1 MIKEDQELM
10 SKPYLSVVIPVYNES
25 GNLEQLYQRLI
36 VVLDE
41 SNKSYEIIFINDGS
55 QDNSH
60 DCLNELQKRR
70 PQQIRVIHF
79 NGNFGQHMAVMAGFE
94 RVRGEVIIT
103 LDADLQNP
111 PEEIPNLMRAI
122 EEGHDYVG
130 GVRKNRQDTFFRRG
144 ASKINNWLRYKM
156 TKIRLSDQG
165 CMLRAYRRSLIDLMV
180 ASKETSLFIPAQ
192 AYSLSTNPAEIE
204 VEHDARV
211 TGESKYNLYRLL
223 RLNFDLMTGF
233 SLLPLQI
240 FTMLGLL
247 ISALSVLFV
256 VYMLLRRFLIG
267 PEAEGM
273 FTLFAIVF
281 LLMGITLMG
290 LGIMGEYI
298 GRIYQEV
305 RHRPRYV
312 IKQIV
317 DVENKDS

>member
-1 MIKEDQELM
+1 M

-25 GNLEQLYQRLI
+25 ENLEQLYQRLI
-36 VVLDE
+36 TTLDKGT
-41 SNKSYEIIFINDGS
+41 KSYEIIFINDGS
-55 QDNSH
+55 RDDSYEQ
-60 DCLNELQKRR
+60 LNALQKRR
-70 PQQIRVIHF
+70 PEQIRVIHF

-94 RVRGEVIIT
+94 RVKGEVIIT

-111 PEEIPNLMRAI
+111 PEEIANLLRSI
-122 EEGHDYVG
+122 DEGHDYVG
-130 GVRKNRQDTFFRRG
+130 GVRKNRQDTFFRRY

-165 CMLRAYRRSLIDLMV
+165 CMLRAYRRSLIDLMIS
-180 ASKETSLFIPAQ
+180 SKETSLFIPAQ
-192 AYSLSTNPAEIE
+192 AYSLSTNPTEIE
-204 VEHDARV
+204 VAHDVRRA
-211 TGESKYNLYRLL
+211 GASKYNIYRLL

-247 ISALSVLFV
+247 ISVLSSFFV
-256 VYMLLRRFLIG
+256 VYMLLRRFTIG
-267 PEAEGM
+267 PEAEGV

-281 LLMGITLMG
+281 FLMGIVLMG

-312 IKQIV
+312 IKEVI
-317 DVENKDS
+317 DVKNQGNPS

>member
-1 MIKEDQELM
+1 MN
-10 SKPYLSVVIPVYNES
+10 KPYLSVVIPVYNES
-25 GNLEQLYQRLI
+25 ENLEQLYQRLI
-36 VVLDE
+36 ATLD
-41 SNKSYEIIFINDGS
+41 KGAKPYEIIFINDGS
-55 QDNSH
+55 RDDSYQQ
-60 DCLNELQKRR
+60 LNALQKRR
-70 PQQIRVIHF
+70 PKQIRIIHF

-94 RVRGEVIIT
+94 RVKGEVIIT

-111 PEEIPNLMRAI
+111 PEEITNLLHSI
-122 EEGHDYVG
+122 DEGHDYVG
-130 GVRKNRQDTFFRRG
+130 GVRKNRQDSFFRRY

-165 CMLRAYRRSLIDLMV
+165 CMLRAYRRSLIDLMIS
-180 ASKETSLFIPAQ
+180 SKETSLFIPAQ
-192 AYSLSTNPAEIE
+192 AYSLSTNPTEIE
-204 VEHDARV
+204 VAHDVRRA
-211 TGESKYNLYRLL
+211 GASKYNIYRLL

-247 ISALSVLFV
+247 ISVLSSFFV
-256 VYMLLRRFLIG
+256 AYMLLRRFAIG
-267 PEAEGM
+267 PEAEGV

-281 LLMGITLMG
+281 FLMGIVLMG

-312 IKQIV
+312 IKEVI
-317 DVENKDS
+317 DVENQGSPS

>member
-1 MIKEDQELM
+1 MN
-10 SKPYLSVVIPVYNES
+10 KPYLSVVIPVFNES
-25 GNLEQLYQRLI
+25 ENLEQLYQRLI
-36 VVLDE
+36 ATLDKGA
-41 SNKSYEIIFINDGS
+41 KSYEIIFINDGS
-55 QDNSH
+55 RDDSYQQ
-60 DCLNELQKRR
+60 LNALQKRR
-70 PQQIRVIHF
+70 PKQIRIIHF

-94 RVRGEVIIT
+94 RVKGEVIIT

-111 PEEIPNLMRAI
+111 PEEIANLLQSI
-122 EEGHDYVG
+122 DEGHDYVG
-130 GVRKNRQDTFFRRG
+130 GVRKNRQDTFFRRY

-165 CMLRAYRRSLIDLMV
+165 CMLRAYRRSLIDLMIS
-180 ASKETSLFIPAQ
+180 SKETSLFIPAQ
-192 AYSLSTNPAEIE
+192 AYSLSTNPTEIE
-204 VEHDARV
+204 VAHDVRRA
-211 TGESKYNLYRLL
+211 GASKYNIYRLL

-247 ISALSVLFV
+247 ISVLSSFFV
-256 VYMLLRRFLIG
+256 VYMLLRRFTIG
-267 PEAEGM
+267 PEAEGV

-281 LLMGITLMG
+281 FLMGIILMG

-312 IKQIV
+312 IKEVI
-317 DVENKDS
+317 DVENQGGPP

>member
-1 MIKEDQELM
+1 MN
-10 SKPYLSVVIPVYNES
+10 KPYLSVVIPVYNES
-25 GNLEQLYQRLI
+25 ENLEQLYQRLI
-36 VVLDE
+36 ATLD
-41 SNKSYEIIFINDGS
+41 KGAKPYEIIFINDGS
-55 QDNSH
+55 RDDSYQQ
-60 DCLNELQKRR
+60 LNDLQKRR
-70 PQQIRVIHF
+70 PKQIRIIHF

-94 RVRGEVIIT
+94 RVKGEVIIT

-111 PEEIPNLMRAI
+111 PEEITNLLHSI
-122 EEGHDYVG
+122 DEGHDYVG
-130 GVRKNRQDTFFRRG
+130 GVRKNRQDSFFRRY

-165 CMLRAYRRSLIDLMV
+165 CMLRAYRRSLIDLMIS
-180 ASKETSLFIPAQ
+180 SKETSLFIPAQ
-192 AYSLSTNPAEIE
+192 AYSLSTNPTEIE
-204 VEHDARV
+204 VAHDVRRA
-211 TGESKYNLYRLL
+211 GASKYNIYRLL

-247 ISALSVLFV
+247 ISVLSSFFV
-256 VYMLLRRFLIG
+256 AYMLLRRFAIG
-267 PEAEGM
+267 PEAEGV

-281 LLMGITLMG
+281 FLMGIILMG

-312 IKQIV
+312 IKEVI
-317 DVENKDS
+317 DVENQGSPS

>member
-1 MIKEDQELM
+1 MN
-10 SKPYLSVVIPVYNES
+10 KPYLSVVIPVYNEA
-25 GNLEQLYQRLI
+25 GNLEQLSQRLMAT
-36 VVLDE
+36 LDKE
-41 SNKSYEIIFINDGS
+41 GKSYEIIFINDGS
-55 QDNSH
+55 RDNSY
-60 DCLNELQKRR
+60 DYLNELQKKYPKQLR
-70 PQQIRVIHF
+70 IIHF

-94 RVRGEVIIT
+94 RVRGEIIIT

-111 PEEIPNLMRAI
+111 PEEIPNLIKAI

-130 GVRKNRQDTFFRRG
+130 GIRKNRQDTFFRRV
-144 ASKINNWLRYKM
+144 ASKLNNWLRYKM

-165 CMLRAYRRSLIDLMV
+165 CMLRAYRRSLIELMV
-180 ASKETSLFIPAQ
+180 ASKEASLFIPAQ
-192 AYSLSTNPAEIE
+192 AYSLSTHPAEIV
-204 VEHDARV
+204 VEHDARSS
-211 TGESKYNLYRLL
+211 GRSKYNLYRLL

-247 ISALSVLFV
+247 ISLLSVFFV
-256 VYMLLRRFLIG
+256 VYMLLRRFFIG
-267 PEAEGM
+267 PEVEGV

-312 IKQIV
+312 IKQII
-317 DVENKDS
+317 DSESRDN

>member
-1 MIKEDQELM
+1 MN
-10 SKPYLSVVIPVYNES
+10 KPYLSVVIPVYNES
-25 GNLEQLYQRLI
+25 ENLEQLYQRLI
-36 VVLDE
+36 ATLDKGV
-41 SNKSYEIIFINDGS
+41 KSYEIIFINDGS
-55 QDNSH
+55 RDDSYQQ
-60 DCLNELQKRR
+60 LNVLQKRR
-70 PQQIRVIHF
+70 PKQIRIIHF

-94 RVRGEVIIT
+94 RVKGEVIIT

-111 PEEIPNLMRAI
+111 PEEITNLLRAI
-122 EEGHDYVG
+122 DEGHDYVG
-130 GVRKNRQDTFFRRG
+130 GVRKNRQDSFFRCY

-165 CMLRAYRRSLIDLMV
+165 CMLRAYRRSLIDLMIS
-180 ASKETSLFIPAQ
+180 SKETSLFIPAQ
-192 AYSLSTNPAEIE
+192 AYSLSTNPTEIE
-204 VEHDARV
+204 VAHDVRRA
-211 TGESKYNLYRLL
+211 GASKYNIYRLL

-247 ISALSVLFV
+247 ISVLSSFFV
-256 VYMLLRRFLIG
+256 VYMLLRRFTIG
-267 PEAEGM
+267 PEAEGV

-281 LLMGITLMG
+281 FLMGIVLMG

-312 IKQIV
+312 IKEVI
-317 DVENKDS
+317 DVENQGNPY